1 MSASLASKRRCI
13 YSEFLGLDA
22 GHVFPLGES
31 SERGR
36 IQSSDQTST
45 WILAS
50 RPALRKFLLR
60 LLDVLSVMEAT

>member
-13 YSEFLGLDA
+13 YSDFLGLDA

-45 WILAS
+45 HGFW
-50 RPALRKFLLR
+50 LRDLR
-60 LLDVLSVMEAT
+60 SENSS